1 LPPRGTSLR
10 RGLAHLWNRCCRGP
24 AAVPEL
30 TSGESVTVAPARTA
44 GPAWPSTPTSAS
56 TASSSKEFGAVTDPG
71 LVDTPAA
78 DCDALGLLES
88 DAGALD
94 GDAEAADGTGQR
106 TLPRPAMGNS
116 RSSRPSRT
124 P

>member
-1 LPPRGTSLR
+1 LAEYADLGVDRVVLQGVRGR
-10 RGLAHLWNRCCRGP
+10 P
-24 AAVPEL
+24 
-30 TSGESVTVAPARTA
+30 
-44 GPAWPSTPTSAS
+44 
-56 TASSSKEFGAVTDPG
+56 DPG

>member
-1 LPPRGTSLR
+1 MEQMLPR
-10 RGLAHLWNRCCRGP
+10 
-24 AAVPEL
+24 
-30 TSGESVTVAPARTA
+30 TSGGPRADLRESVTVAPARTA